1 MTTPFFFGYGS
12 LVNQRTHGNRPAHLA
27 TARGWHR
34 AWVAVEAHPL
44 AVLTA
49 VRAPGAEI
57 DGLIAAVPGHDWA
70 ALDAREAEYDRIE
83 ATTEI
88 AHPVD
93 ALHSIAI
100 YSVPETRRALP
111 RPDKPILLSYLDVVL
126 QGYLDTFGEAG
137 ALRFFETTENWD
149 APILDDR
156 ATPRYPRAQTL
167 SGDELAWI
175 DAELKGRG
183 LKVGRD

>member
-12 LVNQRTHGNRPAHLA
+12 LVNQRTHDNRPAHLA

-57 DGLIAAVPGHDWA
+57 DGLIAEVPGNDWA
-70 ALDAREAEYDRIE
+70 KLDAREAEYDRIP
-83 ATTEI
+83 ATTEV
-88 AHPVD
+88 AHPVE
-93 ALHSIAI
+93 APHSIAI
-100 YSVPETRRALP
+100 YSVPETRRSLP
-111 RPDKPILLSYLDVVL
+111 HPEKPILLSYLDVVL
-126 QGYLDTFGEAG
+126 QGYLDMFGEAG
-137 ALRFFETTENWD
+137 ARRFFDTTENWD
-149 APILDDR
+149 AIIFDDR
-156 ATPRYPRAQTL
+156 SAPRYPRAQTL
-167 SGDELAWI
+167 SAEETAWI

-183 LKVGRD
+183 LSVSR